1 VTPPVPILTSP
12 AAGLAIVL
20 GLMLA
25 LMLGVRLY
33 QVVAKPHPEIARKLF
48 HVGGGFIAMS
58 LPWLFDRWWP
68 VVAMGAVSTSAFV
81 LLRGVTALRA
91 SVGQVLGSVERRSAG
106 EFYYLLAVV
115 VLFGLSGR
123 APVLFAV
130 PVLILAV
137 ADASAALV
145 GVRYG
150 QVHFRTVEGGRK
162 SAEGSLAFLVA
173 AFLCVHLPLLLWT
186 TTGRAESLLIAANVA
201 LMAMMAEAIAWRG
214 IDNFIIPFFAYVL
227 LRTYLPMST
236 RELGLQTAVL
246 TGLFVFVYAWRGY
259 TNMAANA
266 RLGGVLFGYVV
277 WLLAGWL
284 WLLPPIL
291 LFSLYRVITKKV
303 DRDASRHID
312 FPVLGPILLPPLLW
326 VVLESHRHDALFFAG
341 FNAVIASQLA
351 LIGLVRHKHA
361 NPGASWTAAVA
372 VNVGKGLL
380 MLVPPAA
387 LGVVVGR
394 GDAHHLLEAAAT
406 VVVATFVFG
415 RLQPALEAYPLD
427 AARWIRQGLC
437 VLGASFLCF
446 GVPLLRVLQAIGSR
460 P

>member
-1 VTPPVPILTSP
+1 
-12 AAGLAIVL
+12 
-20 GLMLA
+20 
-25 LMLGVRLY
+25 
-33 QVVAKPHPEIARKLF
+33 
-48 HVGGGFIAMS
+48 MS
-58 LPWLFDRWWP
+58 LPWIFDRSWP

-81 LLRGVTALRA
+81 LLRGVSALRA

-115 VLFGLSGR
+115 VLFVLSGR

-162 SAEGSLAFLVA
+162 SAEGSLAFLLA

-214 IDNFIIPFFAYVL
+214 LDNFIIPFFAYVL
-227 LRTYLPMST
+227 LRTYLPMSSA
-236 RELGLQTAVL
+236 ELGLQTAVL
-246 TGLFVFVYAWRGY
+246 SGLFVFVYAWRGY

-277 WLLAGWL
+277 WLLAL
-284 WLLPPIL
+284 WLVPPIL
-291 LFSLYRVITKKV
+291 LVSLYRLITKKV
-303 DRDASRHID
+303 DQDASRHID
-312 FPVLGPILLPPLLW
+312 FPVLGGVLLPPLLW
-326 VVLESHRHDALFFAG
+326 VVLEWHLHDAVFFAG

-351 LIGLVRHKHA
+351 LIGLVRHQHA
-361 NPGASWTAAVA
+361 EPGDGWAAAVA
-372 VNVGKGLL
+372 VNAGKGLL
-380 MLVPPAA
+380 MLVPSAA
-387 LGVVVGR
+387 LAIAVGR
-394 GDAHHLLEAAAT
+394 GEARHLPEAAAT

-437 VLGASFLCF
+437 VLGASILCF
-446 GVPLLRVLQAIGSR
+446 GVPLVRALQAIGTS